1 MEYIKL
7 MRPKHYLKNFLVFLP
22 IFFSGNIFNL
32 DYLFV
37 GIVGFILFSLVS
49 SFIYIINDIRDVEN
63 DRRHEKKK
71 ERPLAKGTISIKNAI
86 IFAIILLIIV
96 ILINIFLIANNT
108 SCIYL
113 IMYILL
119 NIAYSLGLKEKPIID
134 VIILSS
140 GFLIRILYGGSLLN
154 IPISN
159 WLFLTILTGALYMS
173 IGKRRNELNKNGNST
188 RKVLKFYSK
197 EYLNQNLFMFLTL
210 TMVFFSLWTIDMN
223 NKYLIYII
231 PFVIMW
237 VMRYNLDIDNINSYG
252 DPVDV
257 ITGDKLLFIS
267 IILIA
272 FSFFIIIYI
281 L

>member
-1 MEYIKL
+1 
-7 MRPKHYLKNFLVFLP
+7 MRPKHYLKNFLVLLP

-32 DYLFV
+32 DYLYV
-37 GIVGFILFSLVS
+37 GILGFILFSLVS
-49 SFIYIINDIRDVEN
+49 SFIYIINDINDIEN
-63 DRRHEKKK
+63 DRKHEKKK

-96 ILINIFLIANNT
+96 ILINIFLVANKV

-113 IMYILL
+113 CIYLLL
-119 NIAYSLGLKEKPIID
+119 NLAYSFGLKEKPILD

-140 GFLIRILYGGSLLN
+140 GFLIRILYGGVLLN

-159 WLFLTILTGALYMS
+159 WLYLTILTGALYMS

-197 EYLNQNLFMFLTL
+197 EYLNQNLYMFLTL
-210 TMVFFSLWTIDMN
+210 TMVFFSLWTIDMD
-223 NKYLIYII
+223 NKYLIYIV

-237 VMRYNLDIDNINSYG
+237 TMKYNLDIDNSNSYG
-252 DPVDV
+252 DPVEV
-257 ITGDKLLFIS
+257 ITGDKLLLVS
-267 IILIA
+267 SVLIA